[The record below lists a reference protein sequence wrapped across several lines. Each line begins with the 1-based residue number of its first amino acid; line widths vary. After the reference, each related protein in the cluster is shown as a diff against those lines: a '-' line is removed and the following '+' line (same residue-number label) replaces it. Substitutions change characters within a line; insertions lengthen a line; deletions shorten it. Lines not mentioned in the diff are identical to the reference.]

1 MILGK
6 KKDKIKVKND
16 NKKKYVLEEHVRG
29 LHRYAI
35 YIYLYNN
42 SSIS

>member
-16 NKKKYVLEEHVRG
+16 NKKSTCLRNTYGV
-29 LHRYAI
+29 
-35 YIYLYNN
+35 YIGMLYIRLYNN